1 MDLPVFHLDF
11 FGNRIL
17 IGIIAIVHVFINHPM
32 AVGAMPLIT
41 LMEWTGKR
49 TGDRRWDD
57 LAYKILTV
65 CFIVTTSLG
74 ALTGVG
80 IWFSTSLVNPYA
92 IGSLIHIFY
101 WAWFTEW
108 IVFCV
113 EVILILLYYL
123 LWKKWEGP
131 LKNRHIIL
139 GAVLSISSWLT
150 MAIITAILA
159 YMMDIGDWRLGKGL
173 LAAIMN
179 PLYLP
184 QLAFRTPLA
193 MATAGFFALLLT
205 YFFLKY
211 DAVFRA
217 SVARWISIWTLA
229 WLPFCLAAGIW
240 YWRMIPDALTQNLNV
255 AVATQIF
262 ETHYNLI
269 LVSLYVFILLALL
282 FLLWVVIKPLQVP
295 RYVLLIPFMVGIL
308 TLGYFERVREFLRK
322 PYVIADYMYANGIRV
337 DDYPLLNQRG
347 ILPYAVYAREKTVTD
362 ENKILAGR
370 DVFMIACT
378 RCHTTNGVNG
388 ILAKFQNLY
397 GPGPWDAET
406 MALYIRGM
414 HNARP
419 FMPPFPGNDAEL
431 NALVQYLLTLRQY
444 PIPLK
449 GAQTADA
456 VPPPNLSHAN
466 AGADSRS

>member
-11 FGNRIL
+11 SGNRIL
-17 IGIIAIVHVFINHPM
+17 IGIIAILHVFINHPM

-41 LMEWTGKR
+41 LMEWMGKR
-49 TGDRRWDD
+49 TGDRRWDE

-65 CFIVTTSLG
+65 CFIVTTSVG

-80 IWFSTSLVNPYA
+80 IWFATSLVNPYA

-101 WAWFTEW
+101 WAWFSEW
-108 IVFCV
+108 IVFCI

-139 GAVLSISSWLT
+139 GATLSVSSWLT

-159 YMMDIGDWRLGKGL
+159 YMMDIGNWRLGNGL
-173 LAAIMN
+173 FDAILN

-193 MATAGFFALLLT
+193 MTTAGFFAMFLT
-205 YFFLKY
+205 YFFLK
-211 DAVFRA
+211 DNPEFRS
-217 SVARWISIWTLA
+217 SVSRWISIWTLA
-229 WLPFCLAAGIW
+229 WLPFCLAAGDW
-240 YWRMIPDALTQNLNV
+240 YWRMIPSSLTQNLNV

-262 ETHYNLI
+262 ITHYTLI
-269 LVSLYVFILLALL
+269 IISLYSFVVIALVV
-282 FLLWVVIKPLQVP
+282 LLWAILKPLRLP
-295 RYVLLIPFMVGIL
+295 RYALLIPFLVGIL

-322 PYVIADYMYANGIRV
+322 PYIIADYMYANGIRV
-337 DDYPLLNQRG
+337 EDYALLNQRG
-347 ILPYAVYAREKTVTD
+347 ILPYAVYAHEKIVTD
-362 ENKILAGR
+362 QNKIQAGK
-370 DVFMIACT
+370 DVFMISCT

-388 ILAKFQNLY
+388 ILAKFRNLY
-397 GPGPWDAET
+397 GQGAWDAET

-431 NALVQYLLTLRQY
+431 DALVQYILSLRQY

-449 GAQTADA
+449 GAQTAGA
-456 VPPPNLSHAN
+456 VPPSAFLN
-466 AGADSRS
+466 AKSGADSRS